1 MPTYT
6 KADEYLAT
14 ATTLAD
20 RITKID
26 SIIAALLVLATTAT
40 DDQLYE
46 EYELDD
52 GQTKIKA
59 RYRGQKAIMA
69 AIKGWENMKNY
80 YINQSNGRTM
90 RLIDGKNFTGC

>member
-1 MPTYT
+1 MITYT
-6 KADEYLAT
+6 KASDYLDT
-14 ATTLAD
+14 ATTISD
-20 RITKID
+20 RIAKIN
-26 SIIAALLVLATTAT
+26 SIIDALLVLATTAT

-69 AIKGWENMKNY
+69 AIKGWENLKKY
-80 YINQSNGRTM
+80 YLNQSNGRVIKA
-90 RLIDGKNFTGC
+90 LDSKNFTGC